1 MDIKI
6 ESATFLDIDDIC
18 KIIYNRCVWFSDNE
32 LKGWQID
39 FYPNKYN
46 KEYFIEQMKI
56 NKLFV
61 AKSNNKVCGV
71 MLLKNKDLDYW
82 KDEENSYYVH
92 HLATDT
98 NFKGVG
104 RKLIDYAKEECKLN
118 NKKYLRLDCYK
129 ESIFLNNYYKNIGFN
144 NVGSGSR
151 EDYNYN
157 LWEMEIK

>member
-144 NVGSGSR
+144 NVGSGSS

>member
-6 ESATFLDIDDIC
+6 ESATLSDINDIC
-18 KIIYNRCVWFSDNE
+18 KIIYNRCVWFSNNK

-39 FYPNKYN
+39 FYPNEYN
-46 KEYFIEQMKI
+46 KEYFVEQMKI

-71 MLLKNKDLDYW
+71 MLLKDKDLDYW

-144 NVGSGSR
+144 NVGSGSQ